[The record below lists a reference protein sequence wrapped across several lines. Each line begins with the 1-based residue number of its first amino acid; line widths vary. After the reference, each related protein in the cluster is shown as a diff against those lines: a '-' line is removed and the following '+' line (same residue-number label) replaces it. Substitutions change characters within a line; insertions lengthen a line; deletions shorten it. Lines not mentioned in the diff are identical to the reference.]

1 MKAERSITKTNMLCW
16 VTTILLISMCFM
28 VFFIYQKYLD
38 FNQTK
43 RLLKSTAER
52 SVDEVLRGEVDGALR
67 LIAAIRNFETR
78 DMSEQDLQRLSK
90 MFQKIAPGVEAGG
103 NIHLIAADGTLI
115 SAPEQSPLISTKSTD
130 PKNMLISGIPSSI
143 PEGKA
148 SAGELLIGKDVAGG
162 AGVKVRWHAKACP
175 DLPWVV
181 CATRNMN
188 MVDKAASANINR
200 LKIDIIM
207 ETLLILVLATA
218 VMLIAIRIAYV
229 IAKSIN
235 NEVKNL
241 IARCELGLKEEVAPA
256 GDDFQFQE
264 FGIIAKAIATMTKQI
279 RGLLAELKNAAV
291 HSTMVKQIQGGVLA
305 NVSHDL
311 LSSLNGIMGM
321 AQILRMEEKSE
332 AERNHCI
339 DTIMDSGK
347 SIMTLIKNVDYA
359 VVLDTEKFKPTLR
372 PMKIKDLHEGVI
384 RMIGHVIKGRGNEL
398 EWGCG
403 QDVPERIVSDQHLLG
418 QILVNLI
425 EVGLYKSCK
434 SPLKIE
440 LVNEGISDEKVSLR
454 FGVQLNGIGLTQ
466 AELDEIL
473 QFPYVPREYATIGL
487 RLAICS
493 RLAELLGGKFDV
505 KTVNS
510 QGLLASLRFETAIA
524 KIEIEPKAAVVTLT
538 PSPREKTVIR
548 VLVVDDEPVNL
559 EVASRMLKH
568 CGAEVERASDGQEAI
583 AQIGKFPDFSIV
595 FMDCQMPVMDGYAAV
610 REIRRREAGTGRHIP
625 VVALTG
631 YNTPLDEQNCIEAGM
646 DAFLSK
652 PIIIADL
659 KTALEKFSLI

>member
-1 MKAERSITKTNMLCW
+1 
-16 VTTILLISMCFM
+16 
-28 VFFIYQKYLD
+28 
-38 FNQTK
+38 
-43 RLLKSTAER
+43 
-52 SVDEVLRGEVDGALR
+52 
-67 LIAAIRNFETR
+67 
-78 DMSEQDLQRLSK
+78 
-90 MFQKIAPGVEAGG
+90 
-103 NIHLIAADGTLI
+103 
-115 SAPEQSPLISTKSTD
+115 
-130 PKNMLISGIPSSI
+130 
-143 PEGKA
+143 
-148 SAGELLIGKDVAGG
+148 
-162 AGVKVRWHAKACP
+162 
-175 DLPWVV
+175 
-181 CATRNMN
+181 
-188 MVDKAASANINR
+188 
-200 LKIDIIM
+200 
-207 ETLLILVLATA
+207 
-218 VMLIAIRIAYV
+218 
-229 IAKSIN
+229 
-235 NEVKNL
+235 
-241 IARCELGLKEEVAPA
+241 
-256 GDDFQFQE
+256 
-264 FGIIAKAIATMTKQI
+264 
-279 RGLLAELKNAAV
+279 
-291 HSTMVKQIQGGVLA
+291 
-305 NVSHDL
+305 
-311 LSSLNGIMGM
+311 
-321 AQILRMEEKSE
+321 
-332 AERNHCI
+332 
-339 DTIMDSGK
+339 
-347 SIMTLIKNVDYA
+347 
-359 VVLDTEKFKPTLR
+359 
-372 PMKIKDLHEGVI
+372 
-384 RMIGHVIKGRGNEL
+384 
-398 EWGCG
+398 
-403 QDVPERIVSDQHLLG
+403 
-418 QILVNLI
+418 LVNLI

-434 SPLKIE
+434 SPLTIE
-440 LVNEGISDEKVSLR
+440 LVNEGIAGEKVSLR

-510 QGLLASLRFETAIA
+510 QGLLASLRVEVAIA

-610 REIRRREAGTGRHIP
+610 REIRRREAGTGRRIP